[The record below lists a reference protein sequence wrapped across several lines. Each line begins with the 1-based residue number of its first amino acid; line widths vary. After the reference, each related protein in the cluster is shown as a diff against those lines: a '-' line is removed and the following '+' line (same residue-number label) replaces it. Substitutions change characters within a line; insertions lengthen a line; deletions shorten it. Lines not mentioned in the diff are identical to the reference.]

1 MRFILCYTFKKEQ
14 VWEEIIGEDAM
25 NVRLSEIFGETG
37 LTEDDIMVFDKE
49 SQW

>member
-25 NVRLSEIFGETG
+25 NVRLSEICRETG